1 MNPRPKRAAS
11 PPIEPKPSRLKPFKN
26 RDGLGAY
33 IKDPESFSASTVVS
47 HSPEFVVIHD
57 LYPKSAVHLLILP
70 RDPQKFFQHPFVAF
84 EDTSF
89 LESVRQEAARV
100 RKQAASELRRK
111 FGKVSALDR
120 KRNEALDADDDGDE
134 NTVPDELPEG
144 RDWEKEIIFSTPFFV
159 ELDAF
164 PLAEDDKRRHPDRE
178 GYLKSD
184 LKCWRCGRNFDNK
197 FTQLKAHLEEEFE
210 EWKLTPKLHTK
221 KEEDFVKKVSDAGS
235 LTKNEKNR
243 WTGRPYLEA
252 QGRKRSEYKGIRSVR
267 RLQGNKNKMK

>member
-33 IKDPESFSASTVVS
+33 IKDPESFSASIVIS

-84 EDTSF
+84 EDASF

-120 KRNEALDADDDGDE
+120 KRSEALDADDDGDE
-134 NTVPDELPEG
+134 DTVPDELPEG
-144 RDWEKEIIFSTPFFV
+144 RDWDKEIMCGIHANPSMNHLHIHVISVDRCGQSLRHRKHYNSFSTPFFV

-184 LKCWRCGRNFDNK
+184 LKCWRCGRNFGNK

-210 EWKLTPKLHTK
+210 EWK
-221 KEEDFVKKVSDAGS
+221 
-235 LTKNEKNR
+235 R
-243 WTGRPYLEA
+243 
-252 QGRKRSEYKGIRSVR
+252 I
-267 RLQGNKNKMK
+267 

>member
-1 MNPRPKRAAS
+1 MAEESMNAKDEKKNSDYQERNAFTKLMNPRPKRAAS

-33 IKDPESFSASTVVS
+33 IKDPESFSASTVIS

-84 EDTSF
+84 EDASF

-120 KRNEALDADDDGDE
+120 KRSEALDADDDGDE
-134 NTVPDELPEG
+134 DTVPDELPEG
-144 RDWEKEIIFSTPFFV
+144 RDWDKEIMCGIHANPSMNHLHIHVISVDRYGQSLRHRKHYNSFSTPFFV

-184 LKCWRCGRNFDNK
+184 LKCWRCGRNFGNK

-210 EWKLTPKLHTK
+210 EWK
-221 KEEDFVKKVSDAGS
+221 
-235 LTKNEKNR
+235 R
-243 WTGRPYLEA
+243 
-252 QGRKRSEYKGIRSVR
+252 I
-267 RLQGNKNKMK
+267 